1 MPAISRKTDIG
12 SLIENFL
19 DTNEEDLSP
28 KMFTALENLAKEV
41 DEAAN
46 NLHDE
51 IDELQDRVKK
61 LEEELEAVE

>member
-1 MPAISRKTDIG
+1 MASISRKTDIG

-19 DTNEEDLSP
+19 DSNEEDLSP
-28 KMFTALENLAKEV
+28 KMYAALEDLAEEV
-41 DEAAN
+41 DEAAK

-51 IDELQDRVKK
+51 VDELQDRVKE